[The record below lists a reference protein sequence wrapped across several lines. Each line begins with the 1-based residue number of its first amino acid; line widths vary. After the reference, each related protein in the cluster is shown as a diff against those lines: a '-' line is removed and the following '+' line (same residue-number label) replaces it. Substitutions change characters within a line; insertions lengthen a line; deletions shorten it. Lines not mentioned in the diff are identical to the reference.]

1 MKIEEFN
8 EKMNENLKELDI
20 ELSEKQL
27 KQFYDYMNILIEW
40 NKVMN
45 LTNIIEP
52 EEVIKKHFI
61 DSLTVLKHIKE
72 DDSIIDVGTG
82 AGFPGIPIKIA
93 YPKTKIT
100 LLDSLNKRIK
110 FLDEVINK
118 LELKDIKTIH
128 GRAEEFAHNNNY
140 RENYNIAIARAV
152 ASLNGVE
159 EKLLKLKNS
168 FENGK
173 ILKEGI
179 KTAIIGKPNVGMGL
193 IASMGLLIFTAGHKG
208 TRTLCKG
215 TEVMAHQFWVAM
227 EGKQHELVAA
237 HAAQVRLERQFIDHY
252 LRHSKMSEK
261 QIKDILF
268 GPTDRYLTPA
278 ECVKY
283 GLADLVTETHDAPQ
297 TKRQRRVKEATP
309 VPKIEII
316 EEPKVKLKRAAKA
329 PSKVQQSPSK

>member
-8 EKMNENLKELDI
+8 EEMNENLKELDI

-72 DDSIIDVGTG
+72 DGSIIDVGTG

-152 ASLNGVE
+152 ASLNVLSEYLLPFVKVGGHAIGMKGTKGKE
-159 EKLLKLKNS
+159 EAIEG
-168 FENGK
+168 ENAIKILGGK
-173 ILKEGI
+173 IKEI
-179 KTAIIGKPNVGMGL
+179 QEFELPKTDIYRTII
-193 IASMGLLIFTAGHKG
+193 
-208 TRTLCKG
+208 
-215 TEVMAHQFWVAM
+215 
-227 EGKQHELVAA
+227 
-237 HAAQVRLERQFIDHY
+237 
-252 LRHSKMSEK
+252 
-261 QIKDILF
+261 
-268 GPTDRYLTPA
+268 
-278 ECVKY
+278 
-283 GLADLVTETHDAPQ
+283 
-297 TKRQRRVKEATP
+297 
-309 VPKIEII
+309 II
-316 EEPKVKLKRAAKA
+316 EKEKITNKKYPRKA
-329 PSKVQQSPSK
+329 GTPSKEPL